1 MLGRDIAYEN
11 VLDQLND
18 GVFFVDVNHNIT
30 YWNRGA
36 ERITGYTRDEVIGMP
51 CAPGFLG
58 HMDKAGVPVFGN
70 QSPAVLCLKDG
81 AVREHDLYVKH
92 KGGHMVPVLT
102 RITPILNTLDE
113 IIGAMEVFTDNTS
126 KILAMR
132 RIEELEEI
140 ALVCPV
146 THVGNRRYAEMAM
159 ANAFEELRRYDWTFG
174 VLFVDVD
181 HFKRVNDLH
190 GHNVGD
196 EVLRMVAMALKSS
209 LRTFDFVGRWGG
221 EEFIIIL
228 PNINDEVLL
237 RVAERCRSIVE
248 ESRYLHEGKEIQVTV
263 SIGAALA
270 KGNETPVELLDRVD
284 QLMYRGKKSGRNQVC
299 ADT

>member
-1 MLGRDIAYEN
+1 MLRHDIAYEN
-11 VLDQLND
+11 LLDQLND
-18 GVFFVDVNHNIT
+18 GVFFVDVNHHIT

-36 ERITGYTRDEVIGMP
+36 ERITGYTRDEVAGMP
-51 CAPGFLG
+51 CSASFLG
-58 HMDKAGVPVFGN
+58 HLDRAGAPVFGD
-70 QSPAVLCLKDG
+70 QPPTVLCLKDG
-81 AVREHDLYVKH
+81 TMRENDLYLKH
-92 KGGHMVPVLT
+92 KNGPLVPVLT
-102 RITPILNTLDE
+102 RISPIVNTLDE
-113 IIGAMEVFTDNTS
+113 VIGAMEVFTDNTS

-146 THVGNRRYAEMAM
+146 THVGNRRYAEMAL
-159 ANAFEELRRYDWTFG
+159 ANAFEELRRYEWVFG

-181 HFKRVNDLH
+181 HFKRVNDKH
-190 GHNVGD
+190 GHSVGD

-221 EEFIIIL
+221 EEFVIIL

-237 RVAERCRSIVE
+237 RVAERCRAIVE
-248 ESRYLHEGKEIQVTV
+248 ESRYLHEGKEVQVTV

-270 KGNETPVELLDRVD
+270 KGDETPAELLERVD
-284 QLMYRGKKSGRNQVC
+284 QLMYRGKEAGRNQVC
-299 ADT
+299 AET

>member
-11 VLDQLND
+11 LLDHLND
-18 GVFFVDVNHNIT
+18 GVFFVDVNRNIT

-36 ERITGYTRDEVIGMP
+36 ERITGYTRDEVVGMP
-51 CAPGFLG
+51 CSTSFLG
-58 HMDKAGVPVFGN
+58 HVDKTGAPVFGN
-70 QSPAVLCLKDG
+70 QPPAVLCLKDG
-81 AVREHDLYVKH
+81 AVRENDLYLKH
-92 KGGHMVPVLT
+92 KDGQLVPVLT
-102 RITPILNTLDE
+102 RITPIANTLDE

-146 THVGNRRYAEMAM
+146 THVGNRRYAEMAL
-159 ANAFEELRRYDWTFG
+159 ANAFEELRRYDWAFG
-174 VLFVDVD
+174 VLFVDID
-181 HFKRVNDLH
+181 HFKTVNDSH
-190 GHNVGD
+190 GHNAGD

-221 EEFIIIL
+221 EEFVVIL

-237 RVAERCRSIVE
+237 RVAERCRAVIE
-248 ESRYLHEGKEIQVTV
+248 DSRYLHQGKEVQVTV

-270 KGNETPVELLDRVD
+270 KSDEAPAKLIERADR
-284 QLMYRGKKSGRNQVC
+284 LMYLGKEAGRNQVC